1 MSNRFPSRGT
11 PRDALFSE
19 LEAAREGDV
28 DWRGGRL
35 GIYTHFGGEDVLEV
49 AKDASRLFFSENALG
64 PSAFPS
70 LKRFEDDVVSWT
82 LGLLNAGD
90 RGCGSITSGGTESIF
105 MAVKTARDHA
115 RALRPK
121 VHDPVV
127 VAPYSAHPAFNK
139 AGHFLDVRIR
149 RVPIGSDFRAD
160 VGAVAEAIDKNTI
173 MLVGSAPQFAH
184 GVVDP
189 IEDLAALAREHDL
202 WLHVDACV
210 GGFIAPFVRKLGYPI
225 PDFDFSVEGV
235 TSMSA
240 DLHKYGFAPK
250 GASTVLFNDE
260 SLRRHQLFEFDEW
273 SRGHYA
279 SPTLAGTRPGGPIA
293 GAWAVLRYLGED
305 GFVRIAGEIMH
316 AVERLKA
323 GIRAIDG
330 LDVLVE
336 PILPIMGYAARRD
349 EGNHLDIHAVARAMT
364 ERGWFVTRAAE
375 PPAVHLGMLTL
386 THVPVVD
393 QYLGDLE
400 TAVARVRSG
409 AVRARNERITYGG

>member
-1 MSNRFPSRGT
+1 
-11 PRDALFSE
+11 

-35 GIYTHFGGEDVLEV
+35 GFYTHFGGEDVLEV
-49 AKDASRLFFSENALG
+49 AKDASRLYFSENALG

-70 LKRFEDDVVSWT
+70 LERFEDDVVSWT

-90 RGCGSITSGGTESIF
+90 RACGSMTSGGTESIF

-115 RALRPK
+115 RALRPEVK
-121 VHDPVV
+121 APVV

-139 AGHFLDVRIR
+139 AGHFLDVRIH
-149 RVPIGSDFRAD
+149 RVPIRDDFRAD
-160 VGAVAEAIDKNTI
+160 VGAMGEALDENTI

-184 GVVDP
+184 GVIDP
-189 IEDLAALAREHDL
+189 IEDLAALAREHGL

-225 PDFDFSVEGV
+225 ADFDFSVDGV

-260 SLRRHQLFEFDEW
+260 SLRRHQQFEFDEW
-273 SRGHYA
+273 SRGRYA
-279 SPTLAGTRPGGPIA
+279 SPTFAGTRPGGPIA

-305 GFVRIAGEIMH
+305 GFVRIAGEIMG
-316 AVERLKA
+316 AVERLTA

-336 PILPIMGYAARRD
+336 PVLPIMGYASNRD
-349 EGNHLDIHAVARAMT
+349 DAGSGPDIYAVAQAMV
-364 ERGWFVTRAAE
+364 ERGWFVTRAVE

-386 THVPVVD
+386 THVPVVGD
-393 QYLGDLE
+393 YLRDLQA
-400 TAVARVRSG
+400 AVADACSGTVRPL
-409 AVRARNERITYGG
+409 NDEITYGG

>member
-1 MSNRFPSRGT
+1 MSNRFPSHST
-11 PRDALFSE
+11 PRDALFRE

-28 DWRGGRL
+28 DWRGGRAGL
-35 GIYTHFGGEDVLEV
+35 YTHFGGEDVLEV

-90 RGCGSITSGGTESIF
+90 QGCGSMTSGGTESIF

-115 RALRPK
+115 RAHRPE
-121 VHDPVV
+121 VEEPVV

-160 VGAVAEAIDKNTI
+160 VGVMAEAIDESTI

-189 IEDLAALAREHDL
+189 IEDLAALAREHGL

-240 DLHKYGFAPK
+240 DLHKYGFTPK

-273 SRGHYA
+273 SRGHYT
-279 SPTLAGTRPGGPIA
+279 SPTFAGTRPGGPIA

-305 GFVRIAGEIMH
+305 GFVRIAGEIMG

-336 PILPIMGYAARRD
+336 PMLPIMGYAARD
-349 EGNHLDIHAVARAMT
+349 AAGDALDIHAVAQAMT

-393 QYLGDLE
+393 EYLGDLE
-400 TAVARVRSG
+400 AAVERVRSG
-409 AVRARNERITYGG
+409 LVRATDERITYGG